1 MCGYLIKSIWQKNN
15 LEQRMIGSWKNW
27 ALHTS
32 VRTRNTAVKRSSE
45 CSYSEIFHCHDQAS
59 VYTLYSTEKIQNV
72 NSVTV
77 VDWSYLVQTCG
88 CCPTK
93 SKSWRTSSA
102 TGPCCYWSRCSVWRI
117 GLWTASSALLLGQ
130 ARGSGR
136 LESSIWGWLAKGKV
150 WEKRWC
156 CQALG
161 WKVANGANHFWRL
174 LHLPRQ
180 RHDDG
185 RFQEDRILTFQGTT

>member
-1 MCGYLIKSIWQKNN
+1 MTKLGTSHLGENEKHCGQEIKRTCLFRDI
-15 LEQRMIGSWKNW
+15 
-27 ALHTS
+27 ALS
-32 VRTRNTAVKRSSE
+32 SKCIYAVQHRENSK
-45 CSYSEIFHCHDQAS
+45 CTVLNA
-59 VYTLYSTEKIQNV
+59 IQWL
-72 NSVTV
+72 
-77 VDWSYLVQTCG
+77 WSYLVQTCG
-88 CCPTK
+88 CCSTK
-93 SKSWRTSSA
+93 WRTSSA